1 MTDASAYNI
10 TVRKG
15 SFDGEVCFE
24 ARVRELP
31 DLREYGDTHGEA
43 YELALDA
50 IETTAKIFAEKGRK
64 MPAPEVPEDEFSGR
78 VTLRLPKTLHRGL
91 ATRAEEEGVSLNQ
104 LLVSVLATFR
114 GFDAALE
121 DDRDGW
127 VTLREAE
134 RPRIDATKSM
144 HRKVIPISDYKQSA
158 SSW

>member
-43 YELALDA
+43 YERALDA

-78 VTLRLPKTLHRGL
+78 VTLRLPKTLHRGFGDSSRGRGCQPESV
-91 ATRAEEEGVSLNQ
+91 AGVRACHVS
-104 LLVSVLATFR
+104 
-114 GFDAALE
+114 
-121 DDRDGW
+121 W
-127 VTLREAE
+127 LRCGA
-134 RPRIDATKSM
+134 
-144 HRKVIPISDYKQSA
+144 
-158 SSW
+158 